1 MSSAPRTLC
10 DIFLGAAASGKPDLF
25 LSKSGGQWR
34 PISASDFGFT
44 VRALSLGL
52 NALGIQPG
60 DRVAILS
67 ENRPEWAM
75 ADYAVLCAGGWSV
88 PIYPTLPA
96 QHIAPLLNDPCAR
109 TPFLSSPDHPA
120 KILTIPP

>member
-1 MSSAPRTLC
+1 MSDIPRTLC
-10 DIFLGAAASGKPDLF
+10 DIFLSAAASGKPDL
-25 LSKSGGQWR
+25 LMAKADGRWR

-44 VRALSLGL
+44 VKALSLGL

-67 ENRPEWAM
+67 ENRPEWAI
-75 ADYAVLCAGGWSV
+75 ADYAALCAGAVPV

-96 QHIAPLLNDPCAR
+96 NQIEPLLKDSGAR
-109 TPFLSSPDHPA
+109 AIFVSTADQLE
-120 KILTIPP
+120 K